1 MSSPRPTLG
10 CVGSGRLAATV
21 LPLWRKAGWTIA
33 TVAGRNPDT
42 TRVLAARVKAEPRL
56 DLAGL
61 ADGPAVVLLAVP
73 DESVAAIA
81 ERLASRSDWK
91 GRIALHHAGA
101 FGPELLAALRKAGA
115 AVGVLHPLQVMPRDP
130 TVPLP
135 GSTRARCEGD
145 PAALRIARRLARDA
159 GWVALPTRLKW
170 TPATRTDYHIA
181 ASLAANDLVAL
192 IAAAARLI
200 ESSGATRRDALDAL
214 VPLARGALEQLAT
227 ETAGQAV
234 SGPVPR
240 GDVETL
246 EAHFVRL
253 NRRDRE
259 LHEIHRLL
267 SSRVLKLAI
276 EEGRIGERARKR
288 LRRLIAAGRGPRQ
301 TV

>member
-21 LPLWRKAGWTIA
+21 LPLWSKAGWKIA

-42 TRVLAARVKAEPRL
+42 TRALASRVKAEPRL
-56 DLAGL
+56 DLAGF
-61 ADGPAVVLLAVP
+61 ANAPAVLLLAVP
-73 DESVAAIA
+73 DESVAAIGQ
-81 ERLASRSDWK
+81 RLAATGDWK
-91 GRIALHHAGA
+91 GRTVLHHAGA
-101 FGPELLAALRKAGA
+101 FGPELLASLRKAGA
-115 AVGVLHPLQVMPRDP
+115 AVGVLHPLQVMPRDSS
-130 TVPLP
+130 VALP
-135 GSTRARCEGD
+135 DSTRARCEGD
-145 PAALRIARRLARDA
+145 PAALKIARRLARDA

-181 ASLAANDLVAL
+181 ASMAANDLVAL
-192 IAAAARLI
+192 IAAAAKLI
-200 ESSGATRRDALDAL
+200 ESSGATRRDTLDAL
-214 VPLARGALEQLAT
+214 IPLARGALEQLAT
-227 ETAGQAV
+227 QPAGQAV

-253 NRRDRE
+253 NRRDRK

-267 SSRVLKLAI
+267 SSQVLKLAI

-288 LRRLIAAGRGPRQ
+288 LRKLIAAGRGPRQ

>member
-1 MSSPRPTLG
+1 MSPARPVLG
-10 CVGSGRLAATV
+10 CVGSGRLAAAL
-21 LPLWRKAGWTIA
+21 LPLWCKAGWKIA

-42 TRVLAARVKAEPRL
+42 TRELARRVNAEPRL

-61 ADGPAVVLLAVP
+61 VDGPTVVLLAVP
-73 DESVAAIA
+73 DESIAVLAAA
-81 ERLASRSDWK
+81 LARRGDWS
-91 GRIALHHAGA
+91 GRIVLHHAGA
-101 FGPELLAALRKAGA
+101 LGPELLAPLTKAGA
-115 AVGVLHPLQVMPRDP
+115 SAGVLHPLQVMPRDP
-130 TVPLP
+130 AEPLP
-135 GSTRARCEGD
+135 DSTRARCEGA

-159 GWVALPTRLKW
+159 GMVALPAGLRW
-170 TPATRTDYHIA
+170 TAATRTDYHIA

-192 IAAAARLI
+192 VAAAAKLI

-214 VPLARGALEQLAT
+214 LPLARGALEQLAA
-227 ETAGQAV
+227 ESAGQAV
-234 SGPVPR
+234 GGPVPR
-240 GDVETL
+240 GDADTL

-288 LRRLIAAGRGPRQ
+288 LRKLIATGRGPRQ

>member
-1 MSSPRPTLG
+1 MSRPVLG
-10 CVGSGRLAATV
+10 CVGSGRLANAL
-21 LPLWRKAGWTIA
+21 LPRWRKAGWKIA
-33 TVAGRNPDT
+33 VIAGRNPDT
-42 TRVLAARVKAEPRL
+42 TRALASRVKAEPRL

-61 ADGPAVVLLAVP
+61 TDGPTVVLLAVP
-73 DESVAAIA
+73 DESITDIA
-81 ERLASRSDWK
+81 VGLARQGDWS

-101 FGPELLAALRKAGA
+101 FGPELLAPLTKVGA
-115 AVGVLHPLQVMPRDP
+115 AAGVLHPLQVMPRDP
-130 TVPLP
+130 AAPLP
-135 GSTRARCEGD
+135 DSTRARCEGA

-159 GWVALPTRLKW
+159 GLVALPARLKW
-170 TPATRTDYHIA
+170 TPATRADYHIA

-192 IAAAARLI
+192 IAAAAKLI

-214 VPLARGALEQLAT
+214 LPLSRGALEQLAR
-227 ETAGQAV
+227 ESPGQAV

-240 GDVETL
+240 GDAETL
-246 EAHFVRL
+246 ETHFVRL

-288 LRRLIAAGRGPRQ
+288 LRKLISTGRGPRQ